1 MKEQSKKIR
10 SVSFMIC
17 GIIAS
22 ILLLSF
28 LVVFSINF
36 IDTISTPHKEILCIS
51 IPKGRYLSWEELDKK
66 PDDLFLSY
74 SANVWFRDCF
84 KRSSVRRLKQYMKK
98 NDLLIP
104 PGKYMIHTYNSV
116 DILRIF
122 NFVDA
127 DTLEPVEFSP

>member
-10 SVSFMIC
+10 SVSFIIC
-17 GIIAS
+17 GIIAGV
-22 ILLLSF
+22 LLLSF
-28 LVVFSINF
+28 LVPFALDF
-36 IDTISTPHKEILCIS
+36 IDVLNMPLKETSCID

-74 SANVWFRDCF
+74 SANVWFRDCCT
-84 KRSSVRRLKQYMKK
+84 RSSIRRLKRYMEK
-98 NDLLIP
+98 NNLLIP
-104 PGKYMIHTYNSV
+104 PGRYIIHNSE
-116 DILRIF
+116 DILYSF